1 MAKITCSIGSKS
13 SGSGTSPN
21 VKSEI
26 GNIHVW
32 LVVCMYMCISVQ
44 IAKVYIVSGL
54 SKHYNSSCVI
64 LAIPLAGAELI
75 LVISLAGAELIQPLH

>member
-26 GNIHVW
+26 GNIHIFHNGMKFF
-32 LVVCMYMCISVQ
+32 LKGYSNFHQFKIRMKIEEDLD
-44 IAKVYIVSGL
+44 A
-54 SKHYNSSCVI
+54 
-64 LAIPLAGAELI
+64 
-75 LVISLAGAELIQPLH
+75 

>member
-26 GNIHVW
+26 GNLHIFHHGMKFF
-32 LVVCMYMCISVQ
+32 L
-44 IAKVYIVSGL
+44 KG
-54 SKHYNSSCVI
+54 NSNFHQFKTRMKI
-64 LAIPLAGAELI
+64 EKDLNA
-75 LVISLAGAELIQPLH
+75 

>member
-13 SGSGTSPN
+13 SGSGPSPN

-32 LVVCMYMCISVQ
+32 LVICMCMCISVQ
-44 IAKVYIVSGL
+44 IAKVYIRRSVPSTDQAL
-54 SKHYNSSCVI
+54 PSCFYFR
-64 LAIPLAGAELI
+64 
-75 LVISLAGAELIQPLH
+75 IS

>member
-44 IAKVYIVSGL
+44 IAKVYIRCRHVVRDFESEA
-54 SKHYNSSCVI
+54 KTWYNF
-64 LAIPLAGAELI
+64 
-75 LVISLAGAELIQPLH
+75 